1 MDQSETPNDNGTKRD
16 KEDIDT
22 KPVAS
27 KALVNVRVPKV
38 FTPKLIESI
47 QRIQSNYAGIQSS
60 FAGVMANIQVPKT
73 FDPELIESIQRI
85 QSNYAGIQSFF
96 AGVMANIQV
105 PKTFDPELIES
116 IQRIQSNYAGIQS
129 SFAGV
134 MTNVQVPK
142 TFDLKLNNLIEDVSY
157 LRNPAIEGTELLN
170 VPAEDPRQIFPGSN
184 LNIGK
189 LGELE
194 KLDDEISTA
203 YKRSGFEFN
212 NEAYRFLSD
221 LETYLRYL
229 IKKRIIEPHEKNLES
244 KIPKDVLSRWEER
257 KSRDASNEYDLI
269 DYSDFTDLK
278 IIFEKG
284 RNKELFNDIFNN
296 EECKA
301 LITKLHELDP
311 IRKKIAH
318 FRPLTKIEFT
328 RLVLYHNDIFSIVT
342 ARQP

>member
-1 MDQSETPNDNGTKRD
+1 M
-16 KEDIDT
+16 I
-22 KPVAS
+22 S
-27 KALVNVRVPKV
+27 KNTLSGFSKIVSG
-38 FTPKLIESI
+38 L
-47 QRIQSNYAGIQSS
+47 
-60 FAGVMANIQVPKT
+60 QVPDCSKIILGLQAP
-73 FDPELIESIQRI
+73 DCSKIILGLQAPDCSKIVSGL
-85 QSNYAGIQSFF
+85 
-96 AGVMANIQV
+96 QV
-105 PKTFDPELIES
+105 PDYSKML
-116 IQRIQSNYAGIQS
+116 A
-129 SFAGV
+129 AL
-134 MTNVQVPK
+134 QVPDYSK
-142 TFDLKLNNLIEDVSY
+142 MLAGLQFPDYSKMLLGLQVPNY
-157 LRNPAIEGTELLN
+157 RNASIDPSVEGIELLN

-184 LNIGK
+184 LNVGK
-189 LGELE
+189 LGDLGR
-194 KLDDEISTA
+194 LDDEISTV
-203 YKRSGFEFN
+203 YERSGFEFN

-244 KIPKDVLSRWEER
+244 KIPREVLSRWEER

-328 RLVLYHNDIFSIVT
+328 RLVLYHNDIFTIAKS
-342 ARQP
+342 RRP